1 MYWYW
6 VYFSLFILF
15 EIVLFLFPAFPP
27 ELWMRLLVLFIYVV
41 GHVLGVQTKYKHF
54 KYSILETKNISSIPT
69 IPGRASEA
77 IP

>member
-1 MYWYW
+1 MYW
-6 VYFSLFILF
+6 VLFVLF
-15 EIVLFLFPAFPP
+15 EIILFLFPAFPP

-54 KYSILETKNISSIPT
+54 KHSVLETENTSGMPN

-77 IP
+77 SP

>member
-1 MYWYW
+1 MYW
-6 VYFSLFILF
+6 VLFVLF
-15 EIVLFLFPAFPP
+15 EIILFLFPAFPP

-54 KYSILETKNISSIPT
+54 KHSILETENISSMPT

-77 IP
+77 SP

>member
-1 MYWYW
+1 MYW
-6 VYFSLFILF
+6 VLFVLF
-15 EIVLFLFPAFPP
+15 EIILFLFPAFPP

-54 KYSILETKNISSIPT
+54 KYSILETKNISSMPT

-77 IP
+77 SP